1 MSESSMSTMDPLA
14 SFSRGSRPR
23 HLRSNEI
30 VLLEEADLYRVRST
44 TSTELTA
51 TASHSIQLTL
61 PPPPPPPPQSVG
73 SRSDRRAAGHPPSH
87 RGDATAYLGMSQTPY
102 TIGTKRTASSIDTI
116 PAHYGAIRPGGPVDL
131 LSRDYVG
138 LLFNWFLVGF
148 FNGSFPAL
156 LTPLFITYLHY
167 EDSRADSVLVLFSLG
182 WYVKFVFG
190 FLSDCVPIN
199 RQRRK
204 PYMFIGWTLFGGLML
219 ALACIDK
226 VEPYMQHGEVYNEK
240 APTQG
245 ARYVLP
251 IMVASLAHLL
261 ATAACEGMTV
271 ELAHREGEF
280 DRGQTQLRTLM
291 ARFSGELVGGLF
303 VSLGCQGQEYGGTFA
318 ASLPLDWVFGV
329 LAFFALLGVV
339 ATRFLLSEEGIV
351 TSRQRLASQMRHVW
365 RILEQRAT
373 WQVMAFGFL
382 FTFAT
387 SMEVN
392 EKYMIQVHWLHYG
405 SLTQPL
411 ATAIGSAVS
420 VVVTMA
426 ISRWMLN
433 ANWRHCI
440 ATSVVVSVLLMLP
453 VRLLTAF
460 DVKRDVYLWVPVE
473 QVSAAIAMVNWILP
487 LLLFVEIA
495 EPGYEA
501 TCYDL
506 LTTLC
511 NVGAV
516 VMSTTQSLI
525 AAGFSKE
532 AQDIAGDSRTARW
545 HVATQNIVIAVLT
558 ILLTLA
564 VMPLLPQ
571 HKRHLKEIKARGSP
585 NLVIPIVLCVV
596 FLGLFLAA
604 FTSKMLAVFESTA
617 CLRFAGGPG
626 CGKSDESG

>member
-1 MSESSMSTMDPLA
+1 MASMALLPESTDPLA
-14 SFSRGSRPR
+14 RSTASSSSRSR
-23 HLRSNEI
+23 HLRSNDI
-30 VLLEEADLYRVRST
+30 VLLEEADLYRVRAG

-61 PPPPPPPPQSVG
+61 PPPSVS
-73 SRSDRRAAGHPPSH
+73 SRGGGERRPMAG
-87 RGDATAYLGMSQTPY
+87 REATAYLGMSQTPY
-102 TIGTKRTASSIDTI
+102 TIGTKRTASVDTI

-131 LSRDYVG
+131 LSRDFFG

-167 EDSRADSVLVLFSLG
+167 EDTRADSVLVLFSLG

-190 FLSDCVPIN
+190 FLSDCIPIN

-204 PYMFIGWTLFGGLML
+204 PYMFIGWTLFAGIML
-219 ALACIDK
+219 ALACIAK
-226 VEPYMQHGEVYNEK
+226 VEPYMQDGVVYNAK

-245 ARYVLP
+245 TRYVMPMML
-251 IMVASLAHLL
+251 ASLAHLL
-261 ATAACEGMTV
+261 ATAACEGMMV
-271 ELAHREGEF
+271 ELAHREGEY

-291 ARFSGELVGGLF
+291 ARFAGELAGGLF
-303 VSLGCQGQEYGGTFA
+303 VSLGCQGQEYGGSFA
-318 ASLPLDWVFGV
+318 ASLPLDWVFGI
-329 LAFFALLGVV
+329 LAFFALLGVL
-339 ATRFLLSEEGIV
+339 ATWFFLTEESIV
-351 TSRQRLASQMRHVW
+351 TSRQRLGSQMRHIW
-365 RILEQRAT
+365 RIIEQRAT

-387 SMEVN
+387 TMEVN
-392 EKYMIQVHWLHYG
+392 EKYAIQTHWLRYG

-411 ATAIGSAVS
+411 AAAIGSAVS
-420 VVVTMA
+420 VLVSMA

-433 ANWRHCI
+433 SDWRGCL
-440 ATSVVVSVLLMLP
+440 TVSVIGSVLIMLP

-460 DVKRDVYLWVPVE
+460 DVKRDMYLWVSVE
-473 QVSAAIAMVNWILP
+473 QVSLAIGMVNWIVP

-511 NVGAV
+511 NVGGV

-525 AAGFSKE
+525 AAGYSK
-532 AQDIAGDSRTARW
+532 ASQDIEADSSTARW
-545 HVATQNIVIAVLT
+545 HVATQNIVIAVVT
-558 ILLTLA
+558 IVLTLA
-564 VMPLLPQ
+564 VMPLLPRQ
-571 HKRHLKEIKARGSP
+571 KRHLKEIKARGSP
-585 NLVIPIVLCVV
+585 NLVIPVVLFVV
-596 FLGLFLAA
+596 FLGLFVAA
-604 FTSKMLAVFESTA
+604 FTSRVLAMFESTA
-617 CLRFAGGPG
+617 CLRFAGGSG
-626 CGKSDESG
+626 CTASD